1 MEEEHK
7 YQREMEKRELERRAQ
22 VGTVTLITSWSTSA
36 GRNHNSYNKLEHRAQ
51 VGTVT
56 LVTSWST
63 GHR

>member
-22 VGTVTLITSWSTSA
+22 VGTVTLITSWSTCA
-36 GRNHNSYNKLEHRAQ
+36 GRNNNYYNKLERLAQ

-56 LVTSWST
+56 IITSWSA